1 MPVSQR
7 VDQVEFPDT
16 TDNFA
21 SAAALM
27 TFLWAYARLRHFAL
41 CRRSAA
47 TRTTRFGV
55 VCSRGHNRGPSS
67 LPCPVRVV
75 ASLKA
80 DGRWSV
86 DSSTHKHTHE
96 LGATATRGRDGESP
110 QGLRKR
116 ARADSTDS
124 AASGAVAVV
133 GGPTPLATPAPP
145 APYHPRSFAPVSLQP
160 GPPTPGPPAPLLCA
174 PPVLSPPAPPSNT
187 SPVIFAFLTGALP
200 RLETSTIDTVALTL
214 SSAGLSTKEDL
225 TALLLF
231 EPATVALL
239 EKETRLREGG
249 VQRVWSL
256 IELQRELLS
265 ASSIEL

>member
-1 MPVSQR
+1 VPVSQR

-21 SAAALM
+21 SAAAHM
-27 TFLWAYARLRHFAL
+27 TVLWAYARLRNFAL

-47 TRTTRFGV
+47 TRTTRFDV

-86 DSSTHKHTHE
+86 DSSTHKHNHE
-96 LGATATRGRDGESP
+96 LGAAVTRGRDGESP
-110 QGLRKR
+110 QGVRKR

-124 AASGAVAVV
+124 AASDTAAVV
-133 GGPTPLATPAPP
+133 LGPAPLATPAPP

-160 GPPTPGPPAPLLCA
+160 GRPTPAPPAPPLRA
-174 PPVLSPPAPPSNT
+174 PPALSPPAPPSNA
-187 SPVIFAFLTGALP
+187 SPVVVAFLTGALP
-200 RLETSTIDTVALTL
+200 RHEDSTINSVASTL
-214 SSAGLSTKEDL
+214 SSAGLSTNEDL
-225 TALLLF
+225 TALILF
-231 EPATVALL
+231 EPATIALL
-239 EKETRLREGG
+239 EKEARRRECG
-249 VQRVWSL
+249 VEGAWSL

-265 ASSIEL
+265 ASGIEL